1 MDEAGAAA
9 AILALIG
16 LRPFTSTYERLR
28 IAY

>member
-1 MDEAGAAA
+1 MGKAGPAA